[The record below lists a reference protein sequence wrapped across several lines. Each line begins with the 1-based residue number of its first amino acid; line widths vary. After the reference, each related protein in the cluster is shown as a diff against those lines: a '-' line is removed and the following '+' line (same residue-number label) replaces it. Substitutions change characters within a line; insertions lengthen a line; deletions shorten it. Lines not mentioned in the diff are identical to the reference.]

1 MNTTTNN
8 NMTTN
13 TTSTTSA
20 TTFVPA
26 SAWID
31 PEECRAIRKRLIEEG
46 VDKKLVKLSSY
57 RWVDVKDHDKG
68 YLARVMIAQ
77 GVRPDLEVAP
87 ARKKAEAPAQTCET
101 GNSGTDAQTIMYYV
115 AHKGVSGDSFT
126 N

>member
-1 MNTTTNN
+1 
-8 NMTTN
+8 MTTN
-13 TTSTTSA
+13 ITSA
-20 TTFVPA
+20 SATAAAFVPA

-57 RWVDVKDHDKG
+57 RWKDLNDHDKG
-68 YLARVMIAQ
+68 YLARVMIVQ

-101 GNSGTDAQTIMYYV
+101 GNSDTDAQTIMYYV
-115 AHKGVSGDSFT
+115 ARKGVSGDTFT

>member
-13 TTSTTSA
+13 TAS

-57 RWVDVKDHDKG
+57 RWKDLNDHDKG
-68 YLARVMIAQ
+68 YLARVMIVQ

-115 AHKGVSGDSFT
+115 ARKGVSGDSFT